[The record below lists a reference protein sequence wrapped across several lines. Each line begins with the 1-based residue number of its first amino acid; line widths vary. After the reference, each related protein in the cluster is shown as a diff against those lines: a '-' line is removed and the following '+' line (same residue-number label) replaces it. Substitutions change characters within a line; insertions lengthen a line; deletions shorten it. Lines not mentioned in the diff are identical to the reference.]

1 MNKTMGRASKKEW
14 GNCSVRGCRNSAT
27 MMLKLDLGQKVKVYK
42 KVCQKCY
49 NTILLNRYEKF
60 TLK

>member
-1 MNKTMGRASKKEW
+1 MGRSSKKEW
-14 GNCSVRGCRNSAT
+14 GICSVRGCRNGAT
-27 MMLKLDLGQKVKVYK
+27 MMLKVDIGQKVKVYK

-49 NTILLNRYEKF
+49 NIIYLNRYGKL